1 MSSAPSSLEVRFAPV
16 FDVLEALCDTFV
28 AELTDDEIN
37 QLLEA
42 GDLPPHITQQALHSF
57 CKRSAS
63 SIGTASR
70 VALQG
75 TLSAADSGY
84 AAGAAA
90 VGDSA
95 AEHYRR
101 NTAAAAGAQ

>member
-28 AELTDDEIN
+28 AELTDDEIS
-37 QLLEA
+37 QLQEA
-42 GDLPPHITQQALHSF
+42 GDLPPHITQQGLHNF

-70 VALQG
+70 VAIQG
-75 TLSAADSGY
+75 PLSAVDSGR
-84 AAGAAA
+84 AGAAE
-90 VGDSA
+90 VGEAA
-95 AEHYRR
+95 AEHHRR
-101 NTAAAAGAQ
+101 DIPAAARAQ